1 LQGSTPATRLFHYL
15 LLVLAV
21 LTKEKIMAIDKEKLD
36 EALKDMV
43 ADTGGAIYACRA
55 ILAATLK
62 TIEHPG
68 LLSEWELDSYL
79 DDAVNGNFARRYTFP
94 RDEGCLMLQLPVVY
108 DCYVDAQENL
118 AALKHAANSA
128 ILKRAVQA
136 ATLKEPN
143 ETV

>member
-1 LQGSTPATRLFHYL
+1 
-15 LLVLAV
+15 
-21 LTKEKIMAIDKEKLD
+21 
-36 EALKDMV
+36 
-43 ADTGGAIYACRA
+43 
-55 ILAATLK
+55 
-62 TIEHPG
+62 
-68 LLSEWELDSYL
+68 
-79 DDAVNGNFARRYTFP
+79 
-94 RDEGCLMLQLPVVY
+94 MLQLPVVY